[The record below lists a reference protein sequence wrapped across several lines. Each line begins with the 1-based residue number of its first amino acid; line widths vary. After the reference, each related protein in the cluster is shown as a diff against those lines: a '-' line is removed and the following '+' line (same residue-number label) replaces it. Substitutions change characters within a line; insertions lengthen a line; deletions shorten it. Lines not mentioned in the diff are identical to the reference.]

1 MARRDLPPIELPIQ
15 RAPQEVAAPREE
27 TTSTHL
33 SFEAKIDL
41 FHLEVEGEVPERPVK
56 LSDSEANL
64 DKFSAAHSPGL
75 IVAQVDTSSEEE
87 EGMDLKQR
95 SSLKGLLAN
104 RNKGSTSKEVLKTQV
119 PHNLPPLPPHVI
131 VEGLLPC
138 PHLKKEK
145 RKEKERHRKGK
156 RGRLFL

>member
-1 MARRDLPPIELPIQ
+1 M
-15 RAPQEVAAPREE
+15 
-27 TTSTHL
+27 
-33 SFEAKIDL
+33 
-41 FHLEVEGEVPERPVK
+41 PERPVK
-56 LSDSEANL
+56 LLDSEANL
-64 DKFSAAHSPGL
+64 DRFSAAHSPGL

-145 RKEKERHRKGK
+145 EKERHRKGK